1 MIHSQTHPY
10 LDVEGC
16 FACKISGVSLGF
28 SEKMSSEKS
37 RESVLSKDLDA
48 YKRLRM
54 NGQQPK
60 QIDGAANVESR
71 ATDGWQIETGI
82 LPNKSHYKT
91 TAI

>member
-1 MIHSQTHPY
+1 MIHANTHPT
-10 LDVEGC
+10 LDVQGC
-16 FACKISGVSLGF
+16 FACKVSGVSLGM
-28 SEKMSSEKS
+28 SEKMSSEKQ
-37 RESVLSKDLDA
+37 RESTLSKDLDA

-60 QIDGAANVESR
+60 QIDGAAKVEAR
-71 ATDGWQIETGI
+71 ATDGWQVETGI